1 MEYILLTLASLVVGF
16 VSGVLVNRKLSSP
29 RAKNF

>member
-16 VSGVLVNRKLSSP
+16 ISGVLVNRKLSESP
-29 RAKNF
+29 QII

>member
-16 VSGVLVNRKLSSP
+16 IFGVLVNRKLSSV
-29 RAKNF
+29 R

>member
-16 VSGVLVNRKLSSP
+16 ISGVLVNRKLSSV
-29 RAKNF
+29 R